1 MSILLFK
8 CLILGKDRNLLIL
21 EAFLETLKNQ
31 LRTSAKRDTREA
43 TLKNLQT
50 LIDQAVQ
57 SQYLRDSNLA

>member
-1 MSILLFK
+1 MSILLFE
-8 CLILGKDRNLLIL
+8 CLILSKDRNLLIL
-21 EAFLETLKNQ
+21 EAFLETLKN
-31 LRTSAKRDTREA
+31 LLHTSAKRDTREA